1 MVCQAGQGRE
11 RPCFPAYPA
20 ELGQGDLWS
29 LVLPSELVP
38 GLLFLPTDLFERV
51 LVLISILVFLVAL
64 GQGKVSFLVFL
75 VESALGTTLQQV
87 VLVAWVQVVVWSLAY
102 SFELDQVQICLEAF
116 LAVQVLGPLL

>member
-1 MVCQAGQGRE
+1 MVCQAGQGQVC
-11 RPCFPAYPA
+11 PCFPVYPA
-20 ELGQGDLWS
+20 ELGQGDLSS

-51 LVLISILVFLVAL
+51 LEKISILVFLVAL

-75 VESALGTTLQQV
+75 VESALGMTLPQV

-102 SFELDQVQICLEAF
+102 
-116 LAVQVLGPLL
+116 